1 MHDKRHRLAGQA
13 VTHLLTGLVSL
24 LPFALPP
31 IAMAQTVTDKPAA
44 ADTTIPQFPITVRID
59 AAKSARAISPYE
71 YGMFVEPIGRAVDRA
86 LWAEMLD
93 DRKFYFPV
101 VPEGQDAPSRRQPFT
116 GPDRHW
122 RPIGPADAV
131 VMDAQT
137 PYAGDHSPRIAL
149 AGSDPRGVLQSGLSV
164 VAGKDYTGR
173 IVIALP
179 AGAQG
184 QVALIWGDGPND
196 RQSVKL
202 PATGSVWKTVNFSF
216 RPALATD
223 QARLEIAATGS
234 GDMRIGAVSL
244 MPADNLQ
251 GWRADAVAELK
262 TLKSGMWRLPGGNYL
277 SNWDWHDAIGPQ
289 DQRPPMYDHAWDAMQ
304 TNDIGMD
311 EWMEL
316 CRLIGTVPYV
326 TVNAGLGDANS
337 AAEEVEYLNGPA
349 STYWGGLRAKNGH
362 PAPYGIKYWDI
373 GNEPYGDWQIGK
385 TTLQYYADKHIDFA
399 HRMKK
404 ADPSITLLASGAMP
418 DQRKWPGVD
427 KENANLHS
435 ILPKFGTELDWTGG
449 MLAKASD
456 DFDGMTEH
464 WYDTAGKR
472 PDAPPDDELSEF
484 ARQPSNNVLMK
495 AKEWDIYRG
504 KYPVIDKKDM
514 FLSIDEYAYFPSP
527 PDLKTA
533 LAYSMVL
540 QEMLRHTDA
549 IRMAAF
555 TMGPS
560 TLDQTPTASTLNVTG
575 LVFKLYG
582 EHFGAGVTPVSVS
595 GDTPWPDPK
604 YPVGL
609 DHPQVVAGSP
619 TWPVDVIAALSA
631 DRKKLII
638 GAVNATYE
646 PRDLMLNLGKLTVA
660 ATGTSWRLAGHS
672 LDAVNKAG
680 QAPAVT
686 LQSEAAALDDG
697 KLSVP
702 AATTVI
708 YEFDITGGL

>member
-1 MHDKRHRLAGQA
+1 MKTKWLYSLAGVLA
-13 VTHLLTGLVSL
+13 AAALTPL
-24 LPFALPP
+24 A
-31 IAMAQTVTDKPAA
+31 AQAQTAADKPAA
-44 ADTTIPQFPITVRID
+44 ADSAIPQFPIAVRID
-59 AAKSARAISPYE
+59 AAKTARAVSPYE
-71 YGMFVEPIGRAVDRA
+71 YGMFVEPIGRAVDRT

-101 VPEGQDAPSRRQPFT
+101 VPEGQDAPSKRQPFT
-116 GPDRHW
+116 GADRHW
-122 RPIGPADAV
+122 RPVGPADAV
-131 VMDAQT
+131 VMDAKDA
-137 PYAGDHSPRIAL
+137 YVGDHSPRIAL
-149 AGSDPRGVLQSGLSV
+149 AGSEPRGVSQSGLSV
-164 VAGKDYTGR
+164 AAGKTYTGR
-173 IVIALP
+173 VVVAVP

-184 QVALIWGDGPND
+184 EVALIWGDGPHD

-202 PATGSVWKTVNFSF
+202 PATGGAWKTVDFSF
-216 RPALATD
+216 KPTAATD
-223 QARLEIAATGS
+223 KARLEITAAGS
-234 GDMRIGAVSL
+234 GDLRIGAVSL
-244 MPADNLQ
+244 MPADNID
-251 GWRADAVAELK
+251 GWRADAVAALK

-277 SNWDWHDAIGPQ
+277 SDWDWHDAIGPR
-289 DQRPPMYDHAWDAMQ
+289 DKRPPMYDHAWDAMQ

-316 CRLIGTVPYV
+316 CRLIGTMPYV

-349 STYWGGLRAKNGH
+349 SSYWGGLRARYGH

-385 TTLQYYADKHIDFA
+385 TTLQYYAYKHIDFA
-399 HRMKK
+399 RRMKK

-418 DQRKWPGVD
+418 DQRKWPGVE
-427 KENANLHS
+427 KENANMQS

-456 DFDGMTEH
+456 DFDGVTEH
-464 WYDTAGKR
+464 WYDTAEKR
-472 PDAPPDDELSEF
+472 PDAPPDDELIEF

-495 AKEWDIYRG
+495 AKEWDIYRQ

-514 FLSIDEYAYFPSP
+514 FLSIDEYAYFPSA
-527 PDLKTA
+527 PDLKTS

-549 IRMAAF
+549 IRMSAF
-555 TMGPS
+555 TMGPA
-560 TLDQTPTASTLNVTG
+560 TLDQTADASTLNVTG

-582 EHFGAGVTPVSVS
+582 AHFGAGVTPVSVT

-619 TWPVDVIAALSA
+619 TWPVDVVAALSA
-631 DRKKLII
+631 DRKKLIV

-646 PRDLMLNLGKLTVA
+646 PRELALNLGKLAVA
-660 ATGTSWRLAGHS
+660 ANGTSWRLAGAS

-680 QAPAVT
+680 QPPAVT
-686 LQSEAAALDDG
+686 IRSEAAALNGG

-702 AATTVI
+702 AATTII